1 MFKQLIDTT
10 SYEGYAL
17 VATVFFFFFFLGM
30 LLRVLTL
37 KKSYITEMERLPLDS
52 SDITISDREE

>member
-10 SYEGYAL
+10 SYESYAL
-17 VATVFFFFFFLGM
+17 LATVFFFLFFLGM
-30 LLRVLTL
+30 LVRVLTL

-52 SDITISDREE
+52 SDNTISDREE